1 MKRTAVR
8 AYRSPTLVLLA
19 LDWADR
25 DDFLGLAV
33 ERTPGMRPSLN
44 EPQAPKS
51 WLPNRVG
58 FDGPPADGQ
67 ADFPS
72 NTNPIQKFQWWDAA
86 YLAEF
91 MRLYEHYRARTYT
104 LSRDARWTGKAYK
117 KGTPEWRAR
126 VAVAKG

>member
-8 AYRSPTLVLLA
+8 AYCSPTLVLLA
-19 LDWADR
+19 R
-25 DDFLGLAV
+25 
-33 ERTPGMRPSLN
+33 S
-44 EPQAPKS
+44 PKS
-51 WLPNRVG
+51 WPPNRVG
-58 FDGPPADGQ
+58 FDGPPADGATKSPTIFTGS
-67 ADFPS
+67 ADMS
-72 NTNPIQKFQWWDAA
+72 
-86 YLAEF
+86 EF